1 MGNVNFDQ
9 FEDFED
15 KTNSYI
21 NQETADKI
29 AKSIEALSKVL
40 INDDG
45 SLVDLSDRLSRSRM
59 IQIIETLYKKV
70 GGIPLATIDENSA
83 KWLNNQTSTLK
94 ESLETAILFQ
104 RETINYANKKQ
115 QEIISFYK
123 EAQEINE
130 LKIKWFK
137 TIAIITA
144 IGTSILLATF
154 FYCIPTYKNKYE
166 QIMIAK
172 ENKALKEENIKL
184 RDLHNTEIQMLL
196 FVKNKTTYP
205 TKTWK
210 EVKRNFPNIDIHRKY
225 YSIHNYYSNVM
236 DTAMSYL
243 ENLK

>member
-15 KTNSYI
+15 KTNTYI

-59 IQIIETLYKKV
+59 IQIIENLYKKV
-70 GGIPLATIDENSA
+70 GCIPSATIDENSV

-144 IGTSILLATF
+144 IGTYILLSTF

-196 FVKNKTTYP
+196 FVKNKTTYL

-210 EVKRNFPNIDIHRKY
+210 EVKRNFPNIDIH
-225 YSIHNYYSNVM
+225 
-236 DTAMSYL
+236 
-243 ENLK
+243 